1 VSGAGKQNA
10 NAELNKIMTQVLR
23 ASNRA
28 AQASLAG
35 AIIAASGRP
44 HSINEALAVLRSV
57 SFAMSPAPD
66 NPAYEAWAKDK
77 DKHLSKVY
85 N

>member
-1 VSGAGKQNA
+1 VSAAGKP
-10 NAELNKIMTQVLR
+10 NAELIKIMSQVVR

-44 HSINEALAVLRSV
+44 HSIDEALDVLRSV
-57 SFAMSPAPD
+57 SFAMNPAPGGPD
-66 NPAYEAWAKDK
+66 YEEWAKNK
-77 DKHLSKVY
+77 AQHLGKVH

>member
-1 VSGAGKQNA
+1 MSAAGKP
-10 NAELNKIMTQVLR
+10 NAELIKTMTQVVR

-44 HSINEALAVLRSV
+44 HSINQALEVLRSV
-57 SFAMSPAPD
+57 SFAMNPAPG
-66 NPAYEAWAKDK
+66 NTSYEAWARDK
-77 DKHLSKVY
+77 EKHLSKVY
-85 N
+85 S